1 MKGRERGRSL
11 IFLPDMNKEDQIQA
25 VTALLENLL
34 QEDPEYFIVDIS
46 IRPVNNIKVFLDAD
60 LGVVIE
66 KCVAYNRKLYRA
78 IVESGLF
85 PDGEFSMEVSSPGLD
100 EPLKMHR
107 QYVKNLGRMVE
118 VTLVDGPV
126 LTGIMTGVLD
136 DSITLTEEKGKG
148 KKKETTEHVIL
159 FQNIKSTK
167 IQIVI

>member
-25 VTALLENLL
+25 VAALLENLL

-46 IRPVNNIKVFLDAD
+46 IRPVHNIRVFLDAD
-60 LGVVIE
+60 TGVVIE
-66 KCVAYNRKLYRA
+66 KCVGYNRKLYRA

-85 PDGEFSMEVSSPGLD
+85 PDGEFSLEVSSPGLE

-118 VTLVDGPV
+118 VTPVEGPV
-126 LTGIMTGVLD
+126 MTGIMTGVLA
-136 DSITLTEEKGKG
+136 DSISLTEEKGKG
-148 KKKETTEHVIL
+148 KKKEVTEHVIL
-159 FQNIKSTK
+159 FQNRKSTK

>member
-1 MKGRERGRSL
+1 
-11 IFLPDMNKEDQIQA
+11 
-25 VTALLENLL
+25 
-34 QEDPEYFIVDIS
+34 
-46 IRPVNNIKVFLDAD
+46 LDAD
-60 LGVVIE
+60 KGVVIE
-66 KCVAYNRKLYRA
+66 KCVAYNRKLYHA

-85 PDGEFSMEVSSPGLD
+85 PDGEFSLEVSSPGLD

-118 VTLVDGPV
+118 VTPLEGPV
-126 LTGIMTGVLD
+126 LTGTMTAVLE
-136 DSITLTEEKGKG
+136 DSITLTVEKGKG